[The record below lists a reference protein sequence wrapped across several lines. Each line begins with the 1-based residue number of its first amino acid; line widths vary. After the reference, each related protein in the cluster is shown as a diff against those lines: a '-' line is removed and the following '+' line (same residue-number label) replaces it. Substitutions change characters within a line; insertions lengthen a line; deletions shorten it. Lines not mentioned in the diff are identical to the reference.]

1 MRYDIPVTAASIAQ
15 SQSGAVSR
23 QQLLDSGLESQT
35 IFRWLESGRWQQLHR
50 GVYAVFTGPVPR
62 ETTLWAVLLR
72 AGPGAVLSHLTAA
85 ELHGLIDHPGESIY
99 VTVPSTRR
107 ITMRGVVVR
116 TSRRITEATQPGREP
131 PRTNV
136 EETVF
141 DLIELAGTSD
151 DACGWITRAVSRR
164 LTTAERLIET
174 LKLRKKMRWRTMLE
188 EMLAA
193 ASDGIHSV
201 LEYRYLRDV
210 ERAHGLPRSRHQV
223 RVVIDGKTVYR
234 DAYYEEYRLAVELDG
249 RLAHPEEDRRRDR
262 HRDIRAGM
270 DDILTTRYD
279 WQDVRGHPCETALLQ
294 ARILRRR
301 GWAGMPRPCSKGCP
315 LAGFP
320 GLRSF
325 RPIASTEAAGFAS
338 HLMRL
343 GESGT
348 PSLVCCPE
356 SAGRNRSADQVRV
369 HHDVVEVLPGGAVER
384 AAAGDRPQPGVTREP
399 RRAPVARCRRF
410 ANRHNSPSCR
420 RSRRQ
425 SRCHDGVP

>member
-1 MRYDIPVTAASIAQ
+1 MSYDIPATAATLVEW
-15 SQSGAVSR
+15 QSGAISR
-23 QQLLDSGLESQT
+23 QQLLDAGLSAQAIKRRVE
-35 IFRWLESGRWQQLHR
+35 RGRWQQLYW
-50 GVYAVFTGPVPR
+50 GAYAAFTGPVPR
-62 ETTLWAVLLR
+62 ETWLWAALLR

-85 ELHGLIDHPGESIY
+85 ELHGLIDYPGESIY
-99 VTVPSTRR
+99 VTVPSARR

-116 TSRRITEATQPGREP
+116 TSRRIAEATQPGREP
-131 PRTNV
+131 PRTKV

-141 DLIELAGTSD
+141 DLIELAGTFD
-151 DACGWITRAVSRR
+151 DACGWIMRAVGRR

-174 LKLRKKMRWRTMLE
+174 LKLRKKMRWRTTLE

-193 ASDGIHSV
+193 ARDGIHSV

-279 WQDVRGHPCETALLQ
+279 WQDVCGHPCQTALLQ

-301 GWAGMPRPCSKGCP
+301 GWTGTPRPCSEGCP

-320 GLRSF
+320 PIASF
-325 RPIASTEAAGFAS
+325 RPIASTGAAGFAS

-356 SAGRNRSADQVRV
+356 
-369 HHDVVEVLPGGAVER
+369 
-384 AAAGDRPQPGVTREP
+384 
-399 RRAPVARCRRF
+399 PV
-410 ANRHNSPSCR
+410 S
-420 RSRRQ
+420 
-425 SRCHDGVP
+425 